1 MGKVKIKKADVWIDM
16 TPMSDV
22 MVLLLTFFM
31 LTSSFVKYESV
42 KVNTPGSIMETK
54 VPENNVLSILIDKHG
69 KVFLGMDKPGD
80 FTNVLTTM
88 TDQFG
93 IQLNGQQLETFR
105 TATNVG
111 VPMDEI
117 PALLSL
123 DDTKLNEYMATKGIP
138 TDSIEK
144 DGQKGMSE
152 FQLWV
157 QAARD
162 NNGPDM
168 KLALKADADT
178 PYGVVKKVMSELQDM
193 SENRY
198 YLITSYKK
206 QQED

>member
-1 MGKVKIKKADVWIDM
+1 MGKVKIKKAHVWIDM

-31 LTSSFVKYESV
+31 LTSTFVKNEAV

>member
-31 LTSSFVKYESV
+31 LTSTSVKNEAV

>member
-1 MGKVKIKKADVWIDM
+1 MGKVKIKKADVWINM

-31 LTSSFVKYESV
+31 LTSTFVKNEAV

>member
-31 LTSSFVKYESV
+31 LASTFVKNEAV

>member
-31 LTSSFVKYESV
+31 LTSTFVKNEAV

-123 DDTKLNEYMATKGIP
+123 DDTKLHEYMATKGIP

>member
-31 LTSSFVKYESV
+31 LTSTFVKNEAV

-80 FTNVLTTM
+80 FTNVLTAM

>member
-1 MGKVKIKKADVWIDM
+1 MGKIKIQKKDVWIDM

-31 LTSSFVKYESV
+31 LTSTFVKNEAV

>member
-31 LTSSFVKYESV
+31 LTSTFVKNEAV

-123 DDTKLNEYMATKGIP
+123 DDTKLNDYMATKGSP